1 MFAETTNVFP
11 GCFRRSARRVDM
23 LREFHLALAG
33 RGEVNGSNASRD
45 GNGGFRE
52 AQMCRSNVDGFKHI
66 CTAISVPWRIPVR
79 FKGTKFTSRPDRV
92 PARRSLGPGGD
103 RRVPQPRDERLM
115 NLAHRCSCFAGDI
128 CGRCFSS
135 LGGGCARRLR
145 GSIPF
150 PPSPT
155 PSAVPLK
162 SSQIVLAR
170 WYVLTRR
177 PPRQSNAA
185 NRLLRSATHPVAT
198 STKRYIDVH
207 NAVNCTAAKKAQ
219 KLQPS

>member
-1 MFAETTNVFP
+1 MRRETE
-11 GCFRRSARRVDM
+11 R
-23 LREFHLALAG
+23 
-33 RGEVNGSNASRD
+33 NGV
-45 GNGGFRE
+45 
-52 AQMCRSNVDGFKHI
+52 QMCRVNVDGFEHI

-103 RRVPQPRDERLM
+103 RRVPQPRDEMHERLFQM
-115 NLAHRCSCFAGDI
+115 FVLRWKHLLKLDFVTRRWLRPSPP
-128 CGRCFSS
+128 
-135 LGGGCARRLR
+135 RLR
-145 GSIPF
+145 PFSPF
-150 PPSPT
+150 PFPVT
-155 PSAVPLK
+155 VPG
-162 SSQIVLAR
+162 SSQIVFAR

-185 NRLLRSATHPVAT
+185 NRLFRSATHPVAT

-219 KLQPS
+219 KLHPS

>member
-1 MFAETTNVFP
+1 MRRETEI
-11 GCFRRSARRVDM
+11 RWLM
-23 LREFHLALAG
+23 K
-33 RGEVNGSNASRD
+33 
-45 GNGGFRE
+45 
-52 AQMCRSNVDGFKHI
+52 MCRVNVNDMFLAHLHRDFRPL
-66 CTAISVPWRIPVR
+66 AHPSSVEITSSPHVPIESPRVARSDPEATGASHSR
-79 FKGTKFTSRPDRV
+79 ETKDSRTV
-92 PARRSLGPGGD
+92 F
-103 RRVPQPRDERLM
+103 
-115 NLAHRCSCFAGDI
+115 HRCSCFAGDI

-135 LGGGCARRLR
+135 LGSGCARWLR
-145 GSIPF
+145 GSVPF
-150 PPSPT
+150 PTSPA
-155 PSAVPLK
+155 PAPVPLK

-219 KLQPS
+219 KLHPS

>member
-1 MFAETTNVFP
+1 M
-11 GCFRRSARRVDM
+11 
-23 LREFHLALAG
+23 
-33 RGEVNGSNASRD
+33 NGSNAPRD
-45 GNGGFRE
+45 GNKMVDEDVPRE
-52 AQMCRSNVDGFKHI
+52 RQRHVS
-66 CTAISVPWRIPVR
+66 CTSSPR
-79 FKGTKFTSRPDRV
+79 FPSLGASLLGEIDFTSRPDRV

-103 RRVPQPRDERLM
+103 RRVPQPRDEMHERLFQM
-115 NLAHRCSCFAGDI
+115 FVLRWKHLLKLVFVTRRWLRPSPP
-128 CGRCFSS
+128 
-135 LGGGCARRLR
+135 RLR
-145 GSIPF
+145 PFSPF
-150 PPSPT
+150 PGP
-155 PSAVPLK
+155 VPFPG

-185 NRLLRSATHPVAT
+185 NRLFRSATHPVAT

>member
-11 GCFRRSARRVDM
+11 GCFRLSARRVDM

-79 FKGTKFTSRPDRV
+79 FKVEFTSRPDRV

-103 RRVPQPRDERLM
+103 RRVPQPRDERRM
-115 NLAHRCSCFAGDI
+115 DFTSDVRA
-128 CGRCFSS
+128 S
-135 LGGGCARRLR
+135 LETSVEDAFRH
-145 GSIPF
+145 
-150 PPSPT
+150 
-155 PSAVPLK
+155 SAVVAPVGSAAPSLFPRPQPRPQFLSNRLK
-162 SSQIVLAR
+162 SSWRDGTSSRGAPRASRTPRTVSCD
-170 WYVLTRR
+170 
-177 PPRQSNAA
+177 PPRT
-185 NRLLRSATHPVAT
+185 RSPPRRRDT
-198 STKRYIDVH
+198 ST
-207 NAVNCTAAKKAQ
+207 CTTR
-219 KLQPS
+219 